1 MSNQKR
7 TVAVLGDGAFGTAI
21 ATLLARNGYLT
32 YLWCYN
38 HDVAENILKRR
49 ENKHFLPGVTLPEG
63 IEATTYLAQAFEAD
77 VIFQAIPVPHL
88 RSILVEC
95 KPYLKKEH
103 IFVSL
108 SKGIEQKT
116 LKLSTQVIQDVFG
129 VDTPCA
135 ALSGP
140 TFAQD
145 IALQQL
151 SIAALAGKASLRE
164 VIAPLLRNDFF
175 ALDLSSDLLGVQY
188 AGALKNVAALGV
200 GFLAGAGLGCNTQV
214 RFVLQSLKEMK
225 TVIDA
230 AGGKGDTLFGPAGIG
245 DLMLTCFS
253 SQSRNYKLGRT
264 LGCGESNQAH
274 ENSITAEGVNTLA
287 SFCALGDK
295 YGVSLPLGCALDK
308 AINNGQPTKD
318 AVAFV
323 LAAL

>member
-21 ATLLARNGYLT
+21 ATLLARNGYPT

-38 HDVAENILKRR
+38 HDVAESILKRH
-49 ENKHFLPGVTLPEG
+49 ENKHFLPGITLPEG
-63 IEATTYLAQAFEAD
+63 IQATTYLAQAFEAD

-95 KPYLKKEH
+95 KPYRKRDH

-116 LKLSTQVIQDVFG
+116 LQLPTQIIQDVFG
-129 VDTPCA
+129 ADTLCA

-140 TFAQD
+140 SFAKD
-145 IALQQL
+145 VALQQPTL
-151 SIAALAGKASLRE
+151 ATLAGLPAVCE
-164 VIAPLLRNDFF
+164 VVAPFMSNNFF
-175 ALDLSSDLLGVQY
+175 ALDLSDDLLGVQY
-188 AGALKNVAALGV
+188 AGALKNVCALGV

-214 RFVLQSLKEMK
+214 RFVLQSLEEMK
-225 TVIDA
+225 TVIAA
-230 AGGKGDTLFGPAGIG
+230 AGGNSTTLFGPAGIG

-253 SQSRNYKLGRT
+253 SQSRNYKLGHI
-264 LGCGESNQAH
+264 LGCGDSNQAH
-274 ENSITAEGVNTLA
+274 ENPITAEGVNTLA
-287 SFCALGDK
+287 SFCALGEK
-295 YGVSLPLGCALDK
+295 YGIFLPLGCALDK
-308 AINNGQPTKD
+308 AINNEQPIKD
-318 AVAFV
+318 AVALV